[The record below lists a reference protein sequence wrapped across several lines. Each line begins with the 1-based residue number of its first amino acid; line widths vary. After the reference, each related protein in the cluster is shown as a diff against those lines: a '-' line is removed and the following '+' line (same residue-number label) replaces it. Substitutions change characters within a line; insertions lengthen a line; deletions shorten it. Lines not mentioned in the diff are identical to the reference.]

1 MLARVDK
8 GLAILCWIA
17 VAVLAVMLIA
27 GPSVVAHDSDK
38 AATKAAAGASPYA
51 ATATTATPDGKGLF
65 KSNCGSCHTLSAAGT
80 TGTVGP
86 KLDGIGL
93 NAAAIEAVMKAGP
106 GVMPSFTS
114 SLSPA
119 ERQAVASF
127 VASQ

>member
-1 MLARVDK
+1 MLKRVDK
-8 GLAILCWIA
+8 GLAIFCWIA
-17 VAVLAVMLIA
+17 AAVLVVMLLA
-27 GPSVVAHDSDK
+27 GPTVVAHDSDK

-51 ATATTATPDGKGLF
+51 ATTATTAPDGKALF

-93 NAAAIEAVMKAGP
+93 NAAAVEAVMKAGP

-119 ERQAVASF
+119 ERAAVAKF
-127 VASQ
+127 VAGG